1 MAKIR
6 ANLKVIGDVQGVT
19 FRWFIQR
26 KAKDSGLTGWVK
38 NLPDG
43 SIEAIVEGEKE
54 KIEELIKKCWH
65 GPIFARVDDLEVD
78 WRNYTEGFNDFRIIF

>member
-19 FRWFIQR
+19 FRWFIRR
-26 KAKDSGLTGWVK
+26 KANSLGLKGWVK
-38 NLPDG
+38 NLADG
-43 SIEAIVEGEKE
+43 SVEAVIEGEKE

-65 GPIFARVDDLEVD
+65 GPLFARVDDLQVD
-78 WRNYTEGFNDFRIIF
+78 WRNCKEEFNDFRIIF

>member
-6 ANLKVIGDVQGVT
+6 ANLKVIGDVQSVT

-43 SIEAIVEGEKE
+43 SVEAVIEGEKE
-54 KIEELIKKCWH
+54 KIEELVKKSRR
-65 GPIFARVDDLEVD
+65 GPLFAKVEDIRVDFGDYKE
-78 WRNYTEGFNDFRIIF
+78 EFNDFRIIF